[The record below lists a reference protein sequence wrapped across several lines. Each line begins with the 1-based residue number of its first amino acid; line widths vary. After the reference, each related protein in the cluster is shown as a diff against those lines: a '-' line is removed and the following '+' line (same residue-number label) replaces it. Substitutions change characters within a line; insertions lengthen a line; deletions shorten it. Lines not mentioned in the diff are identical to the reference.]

1 MILVWSI
8 CRQLEDRQ
16 KEVNEALQQM
26 GFNQEGGKGSLSFR
40 FLFKCQCVGGKLC
53 NPPTDFLKRFMD
65 FGGYHSGLFT
75 DSAVLQGCVYCTT

>member
-40 FLFKCQCVGGKLC
+40 SLFKCQCV
-53 NPPTDFLKRFMD
+53 
-65 FGGYHSGLFT
+65 
-75 DSAVLQGCVYCTT
+75 